1 MEIEVNVTSSKVNS
15 TVTKTLNVAFPR
27 VLLTMQNKRGK
38 INEKLRMSGKKAPC
52 NNAKL
57 FRQICSDKW
66 TDEAQEEIEK
76 SDNLSSSNIRISKTD
91 LKQFVKKNILKPRF
105 HLSALINIIEQDI
118 FDNDEAKNY
127 AIEQKVNLE
136 QKAAK
141 VFADN
146 KESKKRKEK
155 RSKIQSLKLQLSIC
169 LRNLR
174 VKEADPDEIE
184 I

>member
-1 MEIEVNVTSSKVNS
+1 M
-15 TVTKTLNVAFPR
+15 
-27 VLLTMQNKRGK
+27 
-38 INEKLRMSGKKAPC
+38 
-52 NNAKL
+52 

-66 TDEAQEEIEK
+66 TDE
-76 SDNLSSSNIRISKTD
+76 SYNLSSLNIRISKTD
-91 LKQFVKKNILKPRF
+91 LKKFVKKNTLKPRF

-118 FDNDEAKNY
+118 FENDEAKNY

-141 VFADN
+141 VSADN

-155 RSKIQSLKLQLSIC
+155 RSKMQSLNLQLSIC

-174 VKEADPDEIE
+174 VKEADPYKIE